1 MPKFYT
7 IFFGISVF
15 LTVAAFISLFSYGL
29 NFGVDFKGGS
39 VMELSFAKNPPSISE
54 VNKILNDLPATKD
67 AVASL
72 AGTNGIIIRSGELTE
87 ADHQIALGVLKKI
100 FDNSNIS
107 ELSFNS
113 VGPVIGQELKSKS
126 IWAIVYVLL
135 AILIY
140 LGFVFRKLSGTFSL
154 RVMSIGT
161 FAALTHDVILPLG
174 LFAWL
179 GHAYG
184 VEISGVFV
192 AAILTVMGYAISD
205 RVIILDRIRE
215 NLLRY
220 RIKDESFGQLVHR
233 SVMQTLGRSIN
244 TAVTV
249 LLSLVAIYLFGG
261 ESIKYFALALIVGI
275 AAGAYSSIF
284 VASPLLVWLSERT

>member
-140 LGFVFRKLSGTFSL
+140 LGFVFRKLSGTF
-154 RVMSIGT
+154 
-161 FAALTHDVILPLG
+161 
-174 LFAWL
+174 
-179 GHAYG
+179 
-184 VEISGVFV
+184 
-192 AAILTVMGYAISD
+192 
-205 RVIILDRIRE
+205 
-215 NLLRY
+215 
-220 RIKDESFGQLVHR
+220 
-233 SVMQTLGRSIN
+233 
-244 TAVTV
+244 
-249 LLSLVAIYLFGG
+249 
-261 ESIKYFALALIVGI
+261 
-275 AAGAYSSIF
+275 
-284 VASPLLVWLSERT
+284 

>member
-220 RIKDESFGQLVHR
+220 RIK
-233 SVMQTLGRSIN
+233 
-244 TAVTV
+244 
-249 LLSLVAIYLFGG
+249 
-261 ESIKYFALALIVGI
+261 
-275 AAGAYSSIF
+275 
-284 VASPLLVWLSERT
+284 